1 MADVIK
7 AKVVVIGSGPG
18 GYSAAFRAADLL
30 GEGVVLVERYEE
42 LGGVCLNVGCIPSKA
57 LLHTANIINETK
69 EIAKHGVDFG
79 APNINIDKVREH
91 KNGVVKKLN
100 VGLKQMAKLRKVTVV
115 HGEAKFS
122 GSHTLMV
129 SGSKQT
135 TIEFEHAII
144 AAGSRPV
151 HLPFLPKPK
160 DDPRVL
166 DSTGALELREIPKKM
181 LVIGGGIIGMEMA
194 TVYHALGSEI
204 DVVELTDF
212 VLPGVDKDIATP
224 FYKFVQKRYKNI
236 WLSTKVVKAEA
247 KKDGIWVHFE
257 GKDAP
262 KDPVRY
268 DYVLQS
274 VGRIP
279 NGKML
284 DAEKAGVQVDERGF
298 IATDKQ
304 MRTNVPHIFAIGDI
318 VGQPMLAHKAVPEG
332 RLAAEVIAGK
342 KHFFDAKCI
351 PSVAYT
357 DPEVAWVGLTEAEA
371 KAQNIDY
378 DKGVYPWAASG
389 RAIGLGREEGL
400 TKVIFCNKT
409 HRVLGAAV
417 VGVHAGDLISEMAL
431 AIEMGCEAE
440 DLALTI
446 HPHPTLSE
454 TLMQAAEVYEGT
466 VTDLP
471 NKKK

>member
-57 LLHTANIINETK
+57 LLHTANIINESK
-69 EIAKHGVDFG
+69 EMAKHGVDFG
-79 APNINIDKVREH
+79 TPKINLDKIREH

-100 VGLKQMAKLRKVTVV
+100 VGLKQMAKLRKVEVV

-122 GSHTLMV
+122 GSHTLTV
-129 SGSKQT
+129 SGAKQA
-135 TIEFEHAII
+135 TIQFEQAII

-151 HLPFLPKPK
+151 HLPFLPK
-160 DDPRVL
+160 DDPRVI
-166 DSTGALELREIPKKM
+166 DSTGALELRDIPKKM

-236 WLSTKVVKAEA
+236 WLNTKVVNAEA
-247 KKDGIWVHFE
+247 KKDGIWVQFE

-262 KDPVRY
+262 KDPVKY

-332 RLAAEVIAGK
+332 RLAAEVISGK
-342 KHFFDAKCI
+342 KHFFDPKCI
-351 PSVAYT
+351 PNVAYT
-357 DPEVAWVGLTEAEA
+357 DPEVAWVGMTEAEA

>member
-57 LLHTANIINETK
+57 LLHTANIINESK
-69 EIAKHGVDFG
+69 EMAKHGVDFG
-79 APNINIDKVREH
+79 TPKINLDKIREH

-100 VGLKQMAKLRKVTVV
+100 VGLKQMAKLRKVEVV

-122 GSHTLMV
+122 GSHTLTV
-129 SGSKQT
+129 SGAKQA
-135 TIEFEHAII
+135 TIQFEQAII

-151 HLPFLPKPK
+151 HLPFLPK
-160 DDPRVL
+160 DDPRVI
-166 DSTGALELREIPKKM
+166 DSTGALELRDIPKKM

-236 WLSTKVVKAEA
+236 WLNTKVVNAEA
-247 KKDGIWVHFE
+247 KKDGIWVQFE

-332 RLAAEVIAGK
+332 RLAAEVISGK
-342 KHFFDAKCI
+342 KHFFDPKCI
-351 PSVAYT
+351 PNVAYT
-357 DPEVAWVGLTEAEA
+357 DPEVAWVGMTEAEA